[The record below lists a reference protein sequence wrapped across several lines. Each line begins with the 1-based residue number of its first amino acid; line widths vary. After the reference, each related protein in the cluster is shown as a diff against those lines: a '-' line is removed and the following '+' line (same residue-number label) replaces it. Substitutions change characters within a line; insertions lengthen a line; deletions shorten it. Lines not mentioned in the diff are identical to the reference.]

1 MQGFE
6 NLLQH
11 PPQPQQFG
19 IEIDNVEV
27 FFVDNKQNSSGGVHV
42 SQTPTFE
49 IDEDLLNFPP
59 DHPARPHDQPPC
71 PTKTPVPHSPWL
83 CHPLCHPAAVFEIA
97 DIPLPPPR
105 TTTKL
110 PSPAPA
116 PSDAPSSPL
125 SDPAPPGKPD
135 ESWTP
140 DHIIRALQNG
150 ERSPELTEALQ
161 KLRPPH
167 RPTGRLRY
175 QLRASDGTSMKILL
189 PPCP

>member
-1 MQGFE
+1 MPKRCRDPKGAPI
-6 NLLQH
+6 
-11 PPQPQQFG
+11 PPIQPHIPRLDG
-19 IEIDNVEV
+19 TKRKTKEGR
-27 FFVDNKQNSSGGVHV
+27 SRGG
-42 SQTPTFE
+42 S
-49 IDEDLLNFPP
+49 
-59 DHPARPHDQPPC
+59 RPHDQPPC